1 MIDLFQ
7 IKNFNRHLNTQFT
20 FMREG
25 CNPVL
30 AELVEVS
37 GKGHTIAGKGKE
49 NFSLLFNDT
58 ESPAIAQG
66 LVTVSHP
73 QMEEFS
79 MFIVPVIP
87 DRKGVCYEAV
97 FSFMPESKG

>member
-1 MIDLFQ
+1 MSDLFQ
-7 IKNFNRHLNTQFT
+7 IDNFNQHLNTQFT
-20 FMREG
+20 FTREG
-25 CNPVL
+25 CDPVS

-37 GKGHTIAGKGKE
+37 GKGHTLADKGKE

-66 LVTVSHP
+66 LVTVGHP
-73 QMEEFS
+73 QMEKFS

-97 FSFMPESKG
+97 FNFMPE